1 MRTTQNLTKLNI
13 ETPFQRNTTKQ
24 NRKKKKDTK

>member
-13 ETPFQRNTTKQ
+13 ETHFQRNTTKQ